1 MKRVL
6 GFCMAL
12 FLVWG
17 CDQKSKI
24 EKEIETIP
32 VKTKL
37 VRFEQSFFTTHPNDL
52 AKVKAQFPEF
62 FPADVP
68 DSVWVNKITNKD
80 WQALYQA
87 VESKYKDFSSEQTEI
102 EDIFKHV
109 KYYFPNVKE
118 PQIYTFIGDMDNTL
132 KAVYNPQQSKLF
144 VSLEMYLGK
153 NHPFYSG
160 IAKYIRDN
168 FEKRQMMP
176 DVVAAIGFSVI
187 PHSKQ
192 PDFISMMIDSGKE
205 LYLKDLLIP
214 DYTDAEKIGYTP
226 EQLKFCQENEAYVWE
241 NFVENKYLYSTD
253 PKLANRFVNLAPFS
267 KFYLEID
274 NETPG
279 RIGQW
284 VGWQIIRS
292 YIENNEKV
300 TPKELLA
307 MDAHRIF
314 EGSKYKP
321 KKNE

>member
-6 GFCMAL
+6 GVCAL
-12 FLVWG
+12 LILLG
-17 CDQKSKI
+17 SCDSKSKI
-24 EKEIETIP
+24 EKQVEAIP
-32 VKTKL
+32 VKTDL
-37 VRFEQSFFTTHPNDL
+37 VRFEQAFYGSKPEDL
-52 AKVKAQFPEF
+52 PRIKKQFPEF
-62 FPADVP
+62 FPYEVP
-68 DSVWVNKITNKD
+68 DSVWTNKMVNKD
-80 WQALYQA
+80 WQALYHE
-87 VESKYKDFSSEQTEI
+87 VEKRYKDFSTEQNEI
-102 EDIFKHV
+102 DEVFKHV
-109 KYYFPNVKE
+109 KYYFPKVKE
-118 PQIYTFIGDMDNTL
+118 PVIYTVIGEMDNTT
-132 KAVYNPQQSKLF
+132 KAIYTNNMLI

-153 NHPFYSG
+153 NHPFYAG

-168 FEKRQMMP
+168 FEPRQMMP
-176 DVVAAIGFSVI
+176 DVVAAIGFKVI
-187 PHSKQ
+187 PRSRQ
-192 PDFISMMIDSGKE
+192 DDFISLMVDAGKE

-214 DYTDAEKIGYTP
+214 SYTDAEKIGYTP

-241 NFVENKYLYSTD
+241 NFIQNNYLYSSD

-292 YIENNEKV
+292 FVENNEKV